1 MNRYAY
7 LPLLMA
13 MASCAMFK
21 KSGRKGPL
29 PAGQQVITGKNGVLP
44 YDRLITAEMH
54 TQRGLFTVHST
65 TGLDTVLFEVGE
77 KLLGKNILTINRIL
91 KVAGGVKMYAGEQ
104 LTNTTIFFERGN
116 NGTLLL
122 KQRYLSSRADTS
134 QVIHQAVTVSNTQP
148 VLAVLPILAYGKDS
162 ASFVVNMTALLKD
175 PASFVNDAEGAQLN
189 NFLTVK
195 FMKDHAVTAIR
206 TYPSNVEIAVTKNG
220 VADKTLY
227 SKVPSPATLETNTSF
242 VLLPETP
249 MQPRYAHKLVGYF
262 TDSFLEYSDTQQVVK
277 KQELIHRW
285 RLEPK
290 PEDSARYFRGE
301 LVEPAHPIVLYIDPA
316 TPKQWRKYL
325 IQGVNDWQPAFEQA
339 GFKNAITAKEWPEQ
353 DTTMHMEDVR
363 YSFINYLPSEITNA
377 YGPNTHDP
385 RSGEIIQTNIGW
397 YHNIVELLQG
407 WYQVQ
412 AGPSDPMARFS
423 RLDSELMGQLI
434 RFVSSHEIGHTLG
447 LRHNFGSSSCT
458 PVDSLRSI
466 TYLEAHG
473 HTASI
478 MDYARFNYVAQ
489 PEDSIPQRL
498 LFPRVNDYDKWAIEW
513 GYRLT
518 GAPTPEADAAIMAR
532 LVKDSLAANP
542 RLWFGDGESESGD
555 PRCQTED
562 LGDDNVKAS
571 TLGVRNL
578 KRVMANLPR
587 WTAEEGGFRENLYRM
602 YDLVLGQYY
611 NYLNHISNNVG
622 GVWYTPR
629 SDDDDQPS
637 FVPVE
642 KERQTAAVAYVNTEL
657 FTTPDWLL
665 DTTVLNKCQLPY
677 TSDYIEDMQ
686 VKAVNSLLS
695 PVKLNRLLSLTKRF
709 GADKTLTAEEL
720 LAMVRSTIW
729 KGLDSSSVNIGAYH
743 RNMQKAYVGAL
754 FSLLMHKEREVSESD
769 AVTVATTEI
778 KTISALVRKAS
789 PHAANAVVAAHLADL
804 LERMERLSS
813 HLYKK

>member
-1 MNRYAY
+1 
-7 LPLLMA
+7 

-21 KSGRKGPL
+21 KSGRKGPQ
-29 PAGQQVITGKNGVLP
+29 PAQQQVPTGKNGVQP
-44 YDRLITAEMH
+44 YDKLITMEMH
-54 TQRGLFTVHST
+54 TQHGLFTVHST
-65 TGLDTVLFEVGE
+65 KELDTVLFEVGE
-77 KLLGKNILTINRIL
+77 KLLHKNILTINRIL
-91 KVAGGVKMYAGEQ
+91 KVTGGVKMYAGEQ

-122 KQRYLSSRADTS
+122 KQCNLSSRADTS
-134 QVIHQAVTVSNTQP
+134 QVIHRAVTVSNTQP

-175 PASFVNDAEGAQLN
+175 PASFVNDAEGAQIN
-189 NFLTVK
+189 SFLTVK
-195 FMKDHAVTAIR
+195 SMKDHAVTDIR
-206 TYPSNVEIAVTKNG
+206 TYPSNVEIAISKNG

-227 SKVPSPATLETNTSF
+227 SKLPSPASLETNTSF
-242 VLLPETP
+242 VILPEKQ
-249 MQPRYAHKLVGYF
+249 MQPRYADKLVGYF
-262 TDSFLEYSDTQQVVK
+262 TDNFIEYSDTQQIVK

-325 IQGVNDWQPAFEQA
+325 IQGVADWQPAFEQA
-339 GFKNAITAKEWPEQ
+339 GFKNAITAKEWPEH

-377 YGPNTHDP
+377 YGPNIHDP

-407 WYQVQ
+407 WYQIQ
-412 AGPSDPMARFS
+412 AGPNDPMARFPGF
-423 RLDSELMGQLI
+423 DSVLMGQLI

-518 GAPTPEADAAIMAR
+518 GAATPEADATIMAR
-532 LVKDSLAANP
+532 LAKDSLAANP
-542 RLWFGDGESESGD
+542 RLWFGDGESEAGD

-587 WTAEEGGFRENLYRM
+587 WAAEEGGFRENLFRM
-602 YDLVLGQYY
+602 YDLLLGQYY
-611 NYLNHISNNVG
+611 NYLNHVGNNIG

-642 KERQTAAVAYVNTEL
+642 KERQIAAVTYANREL

-665 DTTVLNKCQLPY
+665 DTAVLNKCQLPY

-686 VKAVNSLLS
+686 VKAVSLLLS
-695 PVKLNRLLSLTKRF
+695 PTKLNRLLSLTKRF
-709 GADKTLTAEEL
+709 GADKTLQAAEL

-729 KGLDSSSVNIGAYH
+729 QGLDSSSVHIDAYH

-754 FSLLMHKEREVSESD
+754 FSLLMHKEREVNESD
-769 AVTVATTEI
+769 AVTVAVTEI
-778 KTISALVRKAS
+778 KTIADVVHKAL
-789 PHAANAVVAAHLADL
+789 PHAGNAVVAAHLADL
-804 LERMERLSS
+804 QERIERLSS
-813 HLYKK
+813 SLYKN

>member
-1 MNRYAY
+1 MV
-7 LPLLMA
+7 

-21 KSGRKGPL
+21 KSGRKGAP
-29 PAGQQVITGKNGVLP
+29 PVQQLAATGKNGVQP
-44 YDRLITAEMH
+44 YEKVVTTEMH
-54 TQRGLFTVHST
+54 TQQGLFTVHTT
-65 TGLDTVLFEVGE
+65 TGMDTVLFEIGE
-77 KLLGKNILTINRIL
+77 PLLGKDILTINRIL
-91 KVAGGVKMYAGEQ
+91 KVSGGVKMYAGEQ
-104 LTNTTIFFERGN
+104 LANTTIFFERGN
-116 NGTLLL
+116 NETLLL

-134 QVIHQAVTVSNTQP
+134 QVVHRAVTVSNTQP
-148 VLAVLPILAYGKDS
+148 VLAVLPVLAYGKDS
-162 ASFVVNMTALLKD
+162 TSFVVNMTALLKD
-175 PASFVNDAEGAQLN
+175 PASFVNDAEGAQIN

-195 FMKDHAVTAIR
+195 FMKDHAVTDIR
-206 TYPSNVEIAVTKNG
+206 TYPSNVEIAIAKNG

-227 SKVPSPATLETNTSF
+227 SKVPSPATLETSTSF
-242 VLLPETP
+242 VILPEKP

-262 TDSFLEYSDTQQVVK
+262 TDSFMEYSDAQQAVK
-277 KQELIHRW
+277 KQDLIHRW

-325 IQGVNDWQPAFEQA
+325 VQGVKDWQPAFEQA
-339 GFKNAITAKEWPEQ
+339 GFKNAITAREWPEQ

-377 YGPNTHDP
+377 YGPNIHDP

-397 YHNIVELLQG
+397 YHNIVELLQS
-407 WYQVQ
+407 WYQIQ
-412 AGPSDPMARFS
+412 AGPQDPMARFS
-423 RLDSELMGQLI
+423 KLDSELMGQLI

-447 LRHNFGSSSCT
+447 LRHNFGSSSRT

-466 TYLEAHG
+466 TYLQAHG

-489 PEDSIPQRL
+489 PEDSIPQSL

-513 GYRLT
+513 GYKLT
-518 GAPTPEADAAIMAR
+518 GAPTPEADARIMAR

-571 TLGVRNL
+571 TLGVLNL
-578 KRVMANLPR
+578 KRVMAHLPQ
-587 WTAEEGGFRENLYRM
+587 WAAEEGGFRENLSRM

-611 NYLNHISNNVG
+611 SYLNHVGNNIG
-622 GVWYTPR
+622 GVWYTSR

-642 KERQTAAVAYVNTEL
+642 KERQIAAVAYANREL

-665 DTTVLNKCQLPY
+665 DTAVLNKCQLPY

-686 VKAVNSLLS
+686 AKAVNSMLS
-695 PVKLNRLLSLTKRF
+695 AMKLNRLLSLTKRF
-709 GADKTLTAEEL
+709 GADKTLTAQEL
-720 LAMVRSTIW
+720 LAMVRGSIW
-729 KGLDSSSVNIGAYH
+729 QGLDSNSVNIDGYH

-754 FSLLMHKEREVSESD
+754 FSLLMHKEREVNQSD
-769 AVTVATTEI
+769 AVTVAAAEI
-778 KTISALVRKAS
+778 KTVTEMVRKAL
-789 PHAANAVVAAHLADL
+789 PHAGSAVVAAHLADL
-804 LERMERLSS
+804 RERIERLSS
-813 HLYKK
+813 HLYKN

>member
-29 PAGQQVITGKNGVLP
+29 PAAQQVTTGKNGVLP

-175 PASFVNDAEGAQLN
+175 PASFVNDAEGAQIN

-206 TYPSNVEIAVTKNG
+206 TYPSNVEIAITKNG

-407 WYQVQ
+407 WYQIQ

-532 LVKDSLAANP
+532 LIKDSLAANP

-642 KERQTAAVAYVNTEL
+642 KERQIAAVAYVNTEL

-686 VKAVNSLLS
+686 VKAVNSLFS

-709 GADKTLTAEEL
+709 GAGKTLTAEEL

-729 KGLDSSSVNIGAYH
+729 KGLDSSSVHIDAYH